1 MSPPLN
7 EYKKRPPF
15 HFLLEFLI
23 VHLDEIYIFLFALL
37 AYPLLCLPIYICF
50 LGAILKGKGFS
61 DSDWIIGGLFIV
73 TPAYFSAIYNIF
85 SQGFLFSWPRYL
97 LANAAILSIG
107 LLFGY
112 FLKNRAVSR
121 RFAFLLS
128 SMCFLFGF
136 LIPSP
141 FSPSA
146 PSPAPAPVSDS
157 SFHSASDLDLEEV
170 PKTTEVTGCLSRTAY
185 WTAGGGSYHFSKNC
199 TSLKRSRNIISGTL
213 QEALDEGKTDPCNLC
228 AEGS

>member
-1 MSPPLN
+1 MNKYERKPSFCLS
-7 EYKKRPPF
+7 F
-15 HFLLEFLI
+15 LDFFADHFA
-23 VHLDEIYIFLFALL
+23 EIYAALYALL
-37 AYPLLCLPIYICF
+37 AYPFLSIVIYICL
-50 LGAILKGKGFS
+50 LGSILKGEGFS
-61 DSDWIIGGLFIV
+61 DSDWVVGGLFIV
-73 TPAYFSAIYNIF
+73 TPAYFSAAYNIF

-97 LANAAILSIG
+97 LANAAVLSVG
-107 LLFGY
+107 LLLGY
-112 FLKNRAVSR
+112 FLKNRTVTR

-157 SFHSASDLDLEEV
+157 SFHSASDLDLEEI
-170 PKTTEVTGCLSRTAY
+170 PKTTEVTGSLSRTAY
-185 WTAGGGSYHFSKNC
+185 WTAGGGSYHFSQNC

>member
-1 MSPPLN
+1 MNKYERKPSFCLS
-7 EYKKRPPF
+7 F
-15 HFLLEFLI
+15 LAFFADHFA
-23 VHLDEIYIFLFALL
+23 EIYVALYALL
-37 AYPLLCLPIYICF
+37 AYPFLSIVIYICL
-50 LGAILKGKGFS
+50 LGPILKGGGFS
-61 DSDWIIGGLFIV
+61 DSDWVVGGLFIV
-73 TPAYFSAIYNIF
+73 TPAYFSAAYNIF

-97 LANAAILSIG
+97 LANAAVLSVG
-107 LLFGY
+107 LLLGY
-112 FLKNRAVSR
+112 FLKNRTVTR

-170 PKTTEVTGCLSRTAY
+170 PKTTEVTGSLSCTAY
-185 WTAGGGSYHFSKNC
+185 WTAGGGSYHFSQNC
-199 TSLKRSRNIISGTL
+199 TSLKRSKNIISGTL

-228 AEGS
+228 AEGN